1 MPLFNIMFNFDEMYK
16 LMLEYLLIVVLTV
29 FGLQV
34 MLIFTQTI
42 WELYS
47 YV

>member
-29 FGLQV
+29 FGLQIILLFV
-34 MLIFTQTI
+34 RTLL
-42 WELYS
+42 ELQ